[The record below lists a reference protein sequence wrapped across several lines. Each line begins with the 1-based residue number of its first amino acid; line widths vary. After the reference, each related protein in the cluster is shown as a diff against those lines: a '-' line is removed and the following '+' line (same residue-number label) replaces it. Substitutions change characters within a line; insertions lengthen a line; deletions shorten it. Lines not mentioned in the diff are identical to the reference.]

1 MTRITK
7 KFPKSLLSSLVLLF
21 VMSLAGSALAAA
33 KPHVIINKP
42 GQGARPM
49 MLDLHG
55 GFSHFGTG
63 LSVGARFSIPIVE
76 NGFVPPIN
84 NTVSITF
91 GGDFYWVKL
100 DRDRYA
106 AAVGFPVTLQWRFL
120 FTDKLSAFG
129 EMGANIFLH
138 PDLIAGDGWFWYPG
152 SWVIAAIGGRFKIN
166 ESISLVGRLGNPYSS
181 FGASFTF

>member
-1 MTRITK
+1 MTSNK
-7 KFPKSLLSSLVLLF
+7 KSTLRMLVSNLVLLL
-21 VMSLAGSALAAA
+21 VVIVAGSALAAA
-33 KPHVIINKP
+33 KTQVIINKP
-42 GQGARPM
+42 GVGSRPM

-76 NGFVPPIN
+76 NGFVPQIN

-100 DRDRYA
+100 GRDRYA

-120 FTDKLSAFG
+120 FTKRLSAFG